1 MEELLMINYRLD
13 PAGFKAQKFLGK
25 KNPLQFGEDFFFKYY
40 APNCTRLNEVTVRP
54 FSTSFKN

>member
-1 MEELLMINYRLD
+1 MINYRLD

-25 KNPLQFGEDFFFKYY
+25 KNPLQFGEDFFNQYY
-40 APNCTRLNEVTVRP
+40 APNCTRLNAVTVRP